1 MTTTA
6 NAAGFISFD
15 DTRARALQPFALT
28 RPASELRAGALL
40 TRERWAQVT
49 GSASSGFVGDHH
61 LRTFEEGDAPP
72 CVTGMIAAGTILV
85 NSRCAPALDARLAP
99 GASHWLCDGRVAA
112 VRLAQAL
119 PVERLHDGSLD
130 LDTLVPV
137 GAASATIA
145 GWWIDD
151 VWDFIRHLQAMLAH
165 DIPILGRG
173 MDAAPSHLTVLGAHD
188 CFVARGA
195 YIEPMVLADTTAGPI
210 YIAAGAR
217 ISAFT
222 RLVGPCAIG
231 RDTLIA
237 GGRVAGCAIGDH
249 CRVHGE
255 ISASIVIGHANKS
268 HDGFIGHSML
278 GRWSNLGAGTLTS
291 NLKNS
296 YGVVSMW
303 TERGVSPTALQFLGT
318 MFGDHAKT
326 AIGTRFNTGTVIG
339 AGANVFGSEMPPKF
353 VPPFAWGDRTPFETF
368 DADKF
373 IEVAER
379 VMSRRSVPLSDGQ
392 RTMLRAAWALG
403 STLRP

>member
-1 MTTTA
+1 M
-6 NAAGFISFD
+6 
-15 DTRARALQPFALT
+15 
-28 RPASELRAGALL
+28 
-40 TRERWAQVT
+40 
-49 GSASSGFVGDHH
+49 
-61 LRTFEEGDAPP
+61 
-72 CVTGMIAAGTILV
+72 
-85 NSRCAPALDARLAP
+85 
-99 GASHWLCDGRVAA
+99 
-112 VRLAQAL
+112 
-119 PVERLHDGSLD
+119 
-130 LDTLVPV
+130 
-137 GAASATIA
+137 
-145 GWWIDD
+145 
-151 VWDFIRHLQAMLAH
+151 
-165 DIPILGRG
+165 
-173 MDAAPSHLTVLGAHD
+173 
-188 CFVARGA
+188 
-195 YIEPMVLADTTAGPI
+195 
-210 YIAAGAR
+210 
-217 ISAFT
+217 
-222 RLVGPCAIG
+222 
-231 RDTLIA
+231 
-237 GGRVAGCAIGDH
+237 
-249 CRVHGE
+249 HGE